1 MDGNKGNEKA
11 LIESNVVFCQGFC
24 VLCIC
29 ILFLLFCVLTRELI
43 ESNVVF

>member
-1 MDGNKGNEKA
+1 MDGNNDNEKA
-11 LIESNVVFCQGFC
+11 LIKSNVVFCQGFC

-29 ILFLLFCVLTRELI
+29 ILFLLFYVLTRELI